1 MDVAIGSLLRESEWL
16 IYMADF
22 DLSNFLDQYFD
33 EAKERLRCINQ
44 YLVLFESGDLSNE
57 TLNLLRRQAHT
68 IKGAAQMLGIKDMG
82 DAGHLFE
89 DVMEYMIRHPDSRTQ
104 PMVQF
109 LFDLHDQLEKRLEH
123 KDRGIWIDTA
133 TLKEKFNKMQY
144 DMKHHKKSSAAGNH
158 NEAQGQSNTELTID
172 AMGAIKRSIS
182 SSHSHGASGI
192 AEPVGLNKDI
202 FHDDSNNFRPDVSQF
217 ELERGEQQEGSGN
230 YLRVDCERLNHLS
243 NQIVELSS
251 DRYRVES
258 MEEQFEVISH
268 DLQELKHVMQ
278 VFEANAQ
285 GNWNAEK
292 RTRVISE
299 VRISLERQLRQT
311 QLLGEELRHNQSR
324 SSIMLGDLRD
334 QVLSL
339 VLRPLNTIFSV
350 FPRTVRDVAARYEKK
365 VQLLVAGESVEMDQ
379 VVAEALIEP
388 LIHLLNNAVAHGIET
403 PEKRLQCGKPA
414 EGQVAI
420 LARHKA
426 GEIQIEVIDD
436 GRGIDVEQIRN
447 LAIERGIITQTEADE
462 MGPDEILELIFF
474 SGFTTQQKA
483 NNLSGRGMGMSIV
496 YDGVRKLSGSIHIHT
511 RKGQGTRFTLS
522 LPVRIAVQQA
532 RIFRIGD
539 QRFGMLA
546 NAIETVLPLGNES
559 MGSCSSGFTNYKH
572 RRVPTIDLRQ
582 ALGQAD
588 GIDRGLSGAQVL
600 IVEHTEGCLGII
612 VDEVFDEVEIIVR
625 ALDPYLK
632 YYQPVGVM
640 GNAIIADGSVLLL
653 IEPNGIR
660 EMWRTSQN
668 IREADREIMP
678 AGQAFDQR
686 VILVDDSPIALQL
699 EKRMLE
705 SFGLKVDTA
714 IGGADALEKMR
725 LRDYDL
731 LVTGLEMPGLSGFD
745 LIRQLRA
752 EQRNETLP
760 VLVISMRNSHDGQQ
774 QAKEAGADA
783 YLAKQELNSDEL
795 LSELQLLLSH

>member
-1 MDVAIGSLLRESEWL
+1 
-16 IYMADF
+16 MADF
-22 DLSNFLDQYFD
+22 ALSNFLDQYFD
-33 EAKERLRCINQ
+33 EAKERLRSINQ
-44 YLVLFESGDLSNE
+44 CLVLFESGDLSNE
-57 TLNLLRRQAHT
+57 NLNLLRHQAHT

-89 DVMEYMIRHPDSRTQ
+89 DVMEYMIRHPDSRTK

-123 KDRGIWIDTA
+123 QDRGVWMDTEA
-133 TLKEKFNKMQY
+133 LKEQFSKMQY
-144 DMKHHKKSSAAGNH
+144 DIKQHKTSVAADAYGETQAEFTNKVAVDAAGDIEPSGNS
-158 NEAQGQSNTELTID
+158 SN
-172 AMGAIKRSIS
+172 
-182 SSHSHGASGI
+182 SHVVSDMPAPSAGS
-192 AEPVGLNKDI
+192 EDI
-202 FHDDSNNFRPDVSQF
+202 FQEEVFQSDLDNFRPDVSQL
-217 ELERGEQQEGSGN
+217 ELEGSEEQQSSGN
-230 YLRVDCERLNHLS
+230 YLRVDSERLNHLS

-258 MEEQFEVISH
+258 MEEQFESISH
-268 DLQELKHVMQ
+268 NLQELKHVMQ

-292 RTRVISE
+292 RTRVASE
-299 VRISLERQLRQT
+299 VRASLERQLRQT

-350 FPRTVRDVAARYEKK
+350 FPRTVRDVAARHEKK

-403 PEKRLQCGKPA
+403 PEVRLQCGKPA

-436 GRGIDVEQIRN
+436 GQGIDAEQVRN
-447 LAIERGIITQTEADE
+447 LALERGIITPTEADE
-462 MGPDEILELIFF
+462 MGSDEILELIFF

-483 NNLSGRGMGMSIV
+483 NNLSGRGMGMSIA
-496 YDGVRKLSGSIHIHT
+496 YNSVRKLAGSIHIHT
-511 RKGQGTRFTLS
+511 KKGQGTRFILS

-532 RIFRIGD
+532 RIFRVGD
-539 QRFGMLA
+539 HRFGMLA
-546 NAIETVLPLGNES
+546 NAIESVLSLSKESLSACGN
-559 MGSCSSGFTNYKH
+559 GFVNYKH
-572 RRVPTIDLRQ
+572 RHVPIINLRQ
-582 ALGQAD
+582 VLEQAD
-588 GIDRGLSGAQVL
+588 DVDRGLRDAEVL
-600 IVEHTEGCLGII
+600 IVEHIEGCFGVI
-612 VDEVFDEVEIIVR
+612 VDEVVDEVEVIVR

-653 IEPNGIR
+653 IEPNGIK
-660 EMWRTSQN
+660 EMWRAYQN
-668 IREADREIMP
+668 VREADIETMP
-678 AGQAFDQR
+678 AGRPFNQH
-686 VILVDDSPIALQL
+686 VMLVDDSPIALQL

-705 SFGLKVDTA
+705 SFGLEVDTA

-725 LRDYDL
+725 LQDYDL

-745 LIRQLRA
+745 LIRQLRM
-752 EQRNETLP
+752 EQTNEMLP
-760 VLVISMRNSHDGQQ
+760 VLVISMCNSHEGQQ

-783 YLAKQELNSDEL
+783 CLAKQELNSDAL

>member
-1 MDVAIGSLLRESEWL
+1 MP
-16 IYMADF
+16 DF

-44 YLVLFESGDLSNE
+44 CLVLFESGDLSNE
-57 TLNLLRRQAHT
+57 NLNLLRHQAHT

-82 DAGHLFE
+82 DVGHLFE

-123 KDRGIWIDTA
+123 QDRGVWMDTA
-133 TLKEKFNKMQY
+133 TLKEKFHKMQY
-144 DMKHHKKSSAAGNH
+144 DIKHHKKSFVAGNH
-158 NEAQGQSNTELTID
+158 SDTQGQSSNKLTVD
-172 AMGAIKRSIS
+172 AMGDIERSIDS
-182 SSHSHGASGI
+182 SKSQAVSGI
-192 AEPVGLNKDI
+192 PAPSVLNKDI
-202 FHDDSNNFRPDVSQF
+202 FHEDIFHEDLDDFRPDVSQL
-217 ELERGEQQEGSGN
+217 ELERSEQQEGSGN
-230 YLRVDCERLNHLS
+230 YLRVDSERLNHLS

-268 DLQELKHVMQ
+268 DLQELKHIMQ

-292 RTRVISE
+292 RNRVVSE

-403 PEKRLQCGKPA
+403 PEERLQCGKPA

-426 GEIQIEVIDD
+426 GEIQIEVVDD
-436 GRGIDVEQIRN
+436 GQGIDAEQIRN
-447 LAIERGIITQTEADE
+447 LALERGIITQTEADE
-462 MGPDEILELIFF
+462 MGSDEILKLIFF

-483 NNLSGRGMGMSIV
+483 NNLSGRGMGMSIA
-496 YDGVRKLSGSIHIHT
+496 YNGVRKLAGSIHIHT
-511 RKGQGTRFTLS
+511 RKGQGTRFILS

-532 RIFRIGD
+532 RIFRVGD

-546 NAIETVLPLGNES
+546 NTIETRLPLSNES
-559 MGSCSSGFTNYKH
+559 MGSCRNGFINYKH
-572 RRVPTIDLRQ
+572 CRVPIIDLRQ
-582 ALGQAD
+582 VLGQVD
-588 GIDRGLSGAQVL
+588 DVDRGFTGSEVL
-600 IVEHTEGCLGII
+600 IVEHIEGCLGVV
-612 VDEVFDEVEIIVR
+612 VDEVLDEVEIIIR

-653 IEPNGIR
+653 IEPNGIK

-668 IREADREIMP
+668 IREADKEIMS
-678 AGQAFDQR
+678 AGQPFNQR
-686 VILVDDSPIALQL
+686 VMLVDDSPIALQL

-705 SFGLKVDTA
+705 SFGLEVDTA

-731 LVTGLEMPGLSGFD
+731 LVTDLEMPGLSGFD
-745 LIRQLRA
+745 LVRQLRM
-752 EQRNETLP
+752 EQRNEMLP
-760 VLVISMRNSHDGQQ
+760 VLVISMCNSHDGQQ
-774 QAKEAGADA
+774 QAREAGADA

>member
-1 MDVAIGSLLRESEWL
+1 L
-16 IYMADF
+16 ICMADF

-44 YLVLFESGDLSNE
+44 CLVLFESGDLSNE
-57 TLNLLRRQAHT
+57 NLNLLRQQAHT

-123 KDRGIWIDTA
+123 HDRGVWMDTA
-133 TLKEKFNKMQY
+133 TLKDKFNQMQY
-144 DMKHHKKSSAAGNH
+144 DIKHHKKSSAAANH
-158 NEAQGQSNTELTID
+158 GEVQRRSNSKLTID
-172 AMGAIKRSIS
+172 TTGDIEPSIDS
-182 SSHSHGASGI
+182 LNSQTVSGI
-192 AEPVGLNKDI
+192 SVPSALNKDI
-202 FHDDSNNFRPDVSQF
+202 FQEDLDNFRPDVSHF

-230 YLRVDCERLNHLS
+230 YLRVDSERLNHLS

-258 MEEQFEVISH
+258 MEEQFETILN

-278 VFEANAQ
+278 VFEGNAQ
-285 GNWNAEK
+285 ANWNAEK
-292 RTRVISE
+292 RSRVISE

-324 SSIMLGDLRD
+324 SSILLGDLRD

-339 VLRPLNTIFSV
+339 VLRPLNTIFSI

-379 VVAEALIEP
+379 VVAEALVEP

-403 PEKRLQCGKPA
+403 PEERLQCGKPA

-426 GEIQIEVIDD
+426 GEIQIEVVDD

-447 LAIERGIITQTEADE
+447 LALERGIITQTEADD
-462 MGPDEILELIFF
+462 MGPNEIIELISF
-474 SGFTTQQKA
+474 SGFTTQHKA
-483 NNLSGRGMGMSIV
+483 NKLSGRGMGMSIV
-496 YDGVRKLSGSIHIHT
+496 CAAVRKLAGSILIHT

-546 NAIETVLPLGNES
+546 NAVETVLPLSNES
-559 MGSCSSGFTNYKH
+559 VGSCSSGFINYKH
-572 RRVPTIDLRQ
+572 HRVPMIDLRQ
-582 ALGQAD
+582 VLGQEQP
-588 GIDRGLSGAQVL
+588 GLPQLPFQVL
-600 IVEHTEGCLGII
+600 IVGHLEDCFGVV
-612 VDEVFDEVEIIVR
+612 VDEVLDEVEIIVR

-660 EMWRTSQN
+660 QMWRTSQN
-668 IREADREIMP
+668 IREADKEIMP
-678 AGQAFDQR
+678 AGQPFNQR
-686 VILVDDSPIALQL
+686 VMLVDDSPIALQL
-699 EKRMLE
+699 EKGMLE
-705 SFGLKVDTA
+705 GFGLEVDTA
-714 IGGADALEKMR
+714 IGGADALEKIG

-745 LIRQLRA
+745 LIRQLRM
-752 EQRNETLP
+752 EERNKTLP
-760 VLVISMRNSHDGQQ
+760 VLAISMCNSHDGQQ

-783 YLAKQELNSDEL
+783 YLAKQELNSDVL
-795 LSELQLLLSH
+795 LSELQLLLQTTDIT